1 MNLYLAARILHI
13 AGALGLFMA
22 LGVDLAGVTALGRA
36 RTADEVRGAL
46 AGYRL
51 NGIVGPIS
59 LLLLLVPGIYM
70 ATAAWAWPAWAG
82 ISFWTLVVIAV
93 VGGTITRR
101 RIGAIAQALTGD
113 ERRLSADLERLTHD
127 ALLRTS
133 FVLRA
138 MLALGVV
145 ALMTTKPDLVNSLLV
160 MLAAIATAGVVS
172 TPFWMGRTKTVRA

>member
-1 MNLYLAARILHI
+1 MNLYFAARILHI
-13 AGALGLFMA
+13 VGGLGLFMA
-22 LGVDLAGVTALGRA
+22 LGIDLAGVTALGRA

-51 NGIVGPIS
+51 NGIIGPIS

-70 ATAAWAWPAWAG
+70 ATAVWAWPAWAV

-101 RIGAIAQALTGD
+101 RIGAIAHALKED
-113 ERRLSADLERLTHD
+113 ELRLSADLERLTHD

-138 MLALGVV
+138 MLALGIV
-145 ALMTTKPDLVNSLLV
+145 ALMTTKPDLVNALLV
-160 MLAAIATAGVVS
+160 MLGASALAGIVS
-172 TPFWMGRTKTVRA
+172 TPFWLARTKTVGA